1 MEETDNQS
9 LERRRMVDSQL
20 RVRDITNRRVLAA
33 MGQVPRHRFVRPV
46 DRPLAYTDAPLPIGH
61 RQTISQPYIVALMTQ
76 LVEPRPE
83 DTLLEIGTGSGYQAA
98 ILATL
103 ARRVISV
110 ERIPE
115 LAAQARQV
123 LSELGIMNVEIIEG
137 DGRAGMQPRR
147 PMPGSWSPPAR
158 RAFRRRCGTSW
169 TTAGGWCCRSAPR
182 RPDAGALDAAR
193 RRGAP

>member
-1 MEETDNQS
+1 MEETDAQA

-20 RVRDITNRRVLAA
+20 RSRDITDRRVLAA
-33 MGQVPRHRFVRPV
+33 MGQVPRHRFVRPM
-46 DRPLAYTDAPLPIGH
+46 DQPLAYTDAPLPIGH

-98 ILATL
+98 VLATL

-115 LAAQARQV
+115 LA
-123 LSELGIMNVEIIEG
+123 
-137 DGRAGMQPRR
+137 QPR
-147 PMPGSWSPPAR
+147 
-158 RAFRRRCGTSW
+158 F
-169 TTAGGWCCRSAPR
+169 
-182 RPDAGALDAAR
+182 
-193 RRGAP
+193 